1 MSFGSQRIIEGIDGN
16 HFCWGARFRQIVYDE
31 DEEFFQHGVSIWRYL
46 VSVMAS
52 CNWLDVAGRL
62 KLRC

>member
-16 HFCWGARFRQIVYDE
+16 YFCWGARFRQIVYDE
-31 DEEFFQHGVSIWRYL
+31 DDEFFQHGVSILRYL

-52 CNWLDVAGRL
+52 CNRLDVAGRL

>member
-1 MSFGSQRIIEGIDGN
+1 L
-16 HFCWGARFRQIVYDE
+16 
-31 DEEFFQHGVSIWRYL
+31 RYL

-52 CNWLDVAGRL
+52 CNRLDVAGRL